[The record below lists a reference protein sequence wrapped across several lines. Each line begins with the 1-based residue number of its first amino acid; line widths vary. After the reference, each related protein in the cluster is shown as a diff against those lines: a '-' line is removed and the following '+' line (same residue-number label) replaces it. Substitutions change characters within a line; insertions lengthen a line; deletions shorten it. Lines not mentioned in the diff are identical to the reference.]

1 MRASIFLIALWIATL
16 SGAQTI
22 SKEDANRF
30 EAYFFDSIAIGVD
43 FPLVSNIYQT
53 LLDVQHS
60 EAGYYSS
67 PYSWHTPNYSIDTR
81 QTIEIR
87 DKERAC
93 SNINL
98 MYKRLHTPG
107 YDMEADKQRAKQLI
121 KQFRT
126 EATVLPTFYQL
137 IDKKYKGD
145 VDRYVDNLFD
155 NSFMGNEK
163 VLNKLMKRPTLKKL
177 RKDPAVLYTISKMQ
191 YLTLIKLGEL
201 AQKE

>member
-1 MRASIFLIALWIATL
+1 MRKMMFLFALGIATL

-22 SKEDANRF
+22 PKEDANRF

-43 FPLVSNIYQT
+43 FQLTSYIYQT
-53 LLDVQHS
+53 LLEDQQH
-60 EAGYYSS
+60 EATFYRNRDYGRAPTYGGIGYIDSYS
-67 PYSWHTPNYSIDTR
+67 
-81 QTIEIR
+81 
-87 DKERAC
+87 KKRAKAKL
-93 SNINL
+93 SL
-98 MYKRLHTPG
+98 MYRQLHVPG

-145 VDRYVDNLFD
+145 VDRYVDDLFD
-155 NSFMGNEK
+155 NSFMGNKK
-163 VLNKLMKRPTLKKL
+163 VLDKLMKKTTLKKL

-191 YLTLIKLGEL
+191 YLTLIKLGEME
-201 AQKE
+201 QDN